1 MNRKITNS
9 RARIREMMDS
19 LELKQSDIVKR
30 TGINKSAL
38 SNYLSGVRE
47 PRQDKISAIADPFG
61 VSPAW
66 LMGYDVP
73 MFLSDG
79 SSAVFESHSESLRLS
94 PAVLAY
100 AERLAALPREKQRL
114 VEQIIDSYSE
124 DSNAKR

>member
-1 MNRKITNS
+1 MSKKVANS
-9 RARIREMMDS
+9 RIRIREMMDA
-19 LELKQSDIVKR
+19 LDLKQADIVKR

-47 PRQDKISAIADPFG
+47 PRQDKISMIADPFG

-73 MFLSDG
+73 MFLEDN
-79 SSAVFESHSESLRLS
+79 SSPIIIDSKADKRLLAYIEAFCRLS
-94 PAVLAY
+94 
-100 AERLAALPREKQRL
+100 REKRKI

-124 DSNAKR
+124 DTDAKR

>member
-79 SSAVFESHSESLRLS
+79 ASAVFESCGESHRHS

-100 AERLAALPREKQRL
+100 AERLAALPCEKQRL

-124 DSNAKR
+124 DSDAKR